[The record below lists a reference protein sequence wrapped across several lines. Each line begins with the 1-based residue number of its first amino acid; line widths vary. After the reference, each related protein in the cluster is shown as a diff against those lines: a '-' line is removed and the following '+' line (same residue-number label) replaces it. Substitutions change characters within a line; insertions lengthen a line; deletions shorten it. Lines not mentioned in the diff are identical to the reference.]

1 MDDISDIKLTTQ
13 TNKILNLKNNNQNIT
28 YSKKNEKST
37 QKQKENYS
45 IENSHPFGGNNNLM
59 SSSAPL
65 SDIQM
70 NSGITA
76 QGPFHGPSSSVGRIF
91 NLLPQV
97 REEEREGERENER
110 ERERE

>member
-1 MDDISDIKLTTQ
+1 MDDISNNKSTTQ
-13 TNKILNLKNNNQNIT
+13 TNKILNLKNNNQNIIN
-28 YSKKNEKST
+28 SKKNEKIT
-37 QKQKENYS
+37 QKQKQNYN

-65 SDIQM
+65 SDIQI

-97 REEEREGERENER
+97 REEEKDRENER
-110 ERERE
+110 KGE